1 MDCVIPRH
9 SVRPFCAAIGT
20 LSRTGKELYVDFDP
34 LQGLTLCSLN
44 DAKSA
49 FCSFQWE
56 PTFFERCTAP
66 PPPIPRHVGRKRSL
80 MSPDDAHYTCRV
92 PLKAL
97 TAVVKPRRGVVSLR
111 VRNETSS
118 QHSYLSFEFHME
130 CSSKSSQDTTTP
142 AAMLRVVHRIGVA
155 ADTDG
160 VDAIASKDGCSE
172 LVAAPKVLLRMLE
185 PLKGTSEVALLVN
198 DAHKVLRYTE
208 NAFVYSSNFTH
219 HVGS

>member
-20 LSRTGKELYVDFDP
+20 LSRIGKELYVDFDP
-34 LQGLTLCSLN
+34 LQGLTLRSLN

-66 PPPIPRHVGRKRSL
+66 PPPMPRHRKRSL
-80 MSPDDAHYTCRV
+80 LSPEDAHYSCRV

-118 QHSYLSFEFHME
+118 QHSYLSFEFHIE
-130 CSSKSSQDTTTP
+130 SSKSSQDAT
-142 AAMLRVVHRIGVA
+142 AATLRVVHRIGVA

-160 VDAIASKDGCSE
+160 VDAVAPKDGCSE
-172 LVAAPKVLLRMLE
+172 VVAAPKVLLRMLE
-185 PLKGTSEVALLVN
+185 PLKGTSEVALIVN
-198 DAHKVLRYTE
+198 DAHKVMILCW
-208 NAFVYSSNFTH
+208 
-219 HVGS
+219 